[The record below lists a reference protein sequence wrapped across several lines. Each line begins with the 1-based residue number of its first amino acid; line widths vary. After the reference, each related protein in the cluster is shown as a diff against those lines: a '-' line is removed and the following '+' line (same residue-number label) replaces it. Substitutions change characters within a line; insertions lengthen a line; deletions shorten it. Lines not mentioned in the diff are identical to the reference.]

1 MTRRREIELLLA
13 EAIAPERRVM
23 RAGMICAAVAAVSAS
38 LLLGL
43 SGWFLTGAAIAGA
56 TGVLAVQAFN
66 YLVPSAAIR
75 LLAIGRTV
83 SRYGERY
90 YSHRAALIALATVR
104 ARLFG
109 HIVAARDVRAVSAGD
124 AVTRLVQDIG
134 ALEDRLVRKPA
145 LPAALAGGLVGLVL
159 AALAGPGAALAML
172 ILLLGLPMLVVRI
185 APRLLDGPAR
195 DLAEALGRLKADM
208 TGYAQASPEVVAY
221 RMAPALSHMLA
232 TEAGRLDAA
241 RMRLARGEAMIG
253 GAMTL
258 AGGLAMAAVFLLSP
272 LASLP
277 VRVMAV
283 LAAAGA
289 IESLGGLVRGIM
301 RDAVVKAGLARLDG
315 LAGEGEAVAPEKRCR
330 AALTGRRLDLPVG
343 KGRQFSL
350 SAGDRVAIVG
360 RSGSGKTQLL
370 EALAG
375 VRPDA
380 ADGIVID
387 GQNVRDLPL
396 TQIREL
402 FALSP
407 QDALLI
413 SGTVRDN
420 LRLARPG
427 LRDEDLWSALETA
440 CLADEV
446 RAMVGG
452 LDYWLGDGGARL
464 SGGQRKRLS
473 IARALLADRSW
484 LLLDEPSEGLD
495 PATEARLLGALK
507 SWLDESGAGLVL
519 VTHRP
524 ALLALCTRRLDLDGE
539 RPAG

>member
-1 MTRRREIELLLA
+1 MELLLA
-13 EAIAPERRVM
+13 EAIAPERNAM

-109 HIVAARDVRAVSAGD
+109 HIVAVRDVRTVSAGD

-172 ILLLGLPMLVVRI
+172 VLLPGLPLLIARI
-185 APRLLDGPAR
+185 APRLLDGPAQ

-221 RMAPALSHMLA
+221 RMAPALSHMLEA
-232 TEAGRLDAA
+232 EAGRLDAA

-258 AGGLAMAAVFLLSP
+258 AGGVAMAAVFLLSP
-272 LASLP
+272 SVSLP

-315 LAGEGEAVAPEKRCR
+315 LAGDEEQVAPEKKCGT
-330 AALTGRRLDLPVG
+330 ALTGRRLDLSVG
-343 KGRQFSL
+343 KGRRVSL

-380 ADGIVID
+380 ADEIVID
-387 GQNVRDLPL
+387 GQNAGDVPL
-396 TQIREL
+396 AQMRAL

-427 LRDEDLWSALETA
+427 LRDEDLWRALETA

-446 RAMVGG
+446 RAMAGG

-473 IARALLADRSW
+473 IARAVLAGRPW

-495 PATEARLLGALK
+495 PATETRLLGSLK

-524 ALLALCTRRLDLDGE
+524 ALLALCTRHLDLDDE
-539 RPAG
+539 QPAG